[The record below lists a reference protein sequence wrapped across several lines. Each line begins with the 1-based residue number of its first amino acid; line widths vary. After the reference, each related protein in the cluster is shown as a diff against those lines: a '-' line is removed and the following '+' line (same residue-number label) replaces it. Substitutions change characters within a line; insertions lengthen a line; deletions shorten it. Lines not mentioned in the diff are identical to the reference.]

1 VALKEWKVEV
11 RLPLLSISG
20 TWAPNADEKKA
31 AWELYVELI
40 TRVPVADLKPD
51 EGSLREALTSLH
63 SIFGTTR
70 SILKCYG
77 PKIATPKD
85 DGKLSFG
92 YLAVALLN
100 QGIRPLLSKWHP
112 LLASY
117 ETKCPPGSSPI
128 EHERRWEQAQEL
140 RETLLALRSSLV
152 QYADLLAEAAGVPPL
167 SVPTED
173 T

>member
-100 QGIRPLLSKWHP
+100 QGI
-112 LLASY
+112 
-117 ETKCPPGSSPI
+117 CPPGSSPI